1 MLVETILGQ
10 EIQKHPLTKNTYL
23 RSSSQSIK
31 KVLEMEFITNVLK
44 NCLVFSKNTRK
55 EAS

>member
-10 EIQKHPLTKNTYL
+10 EVQKHPLTKKTSL

-31 KVLEMEFITNVLK
+31 IVLK
-44 NCLVFSKNTRK
+44 WNPLKRSEELLGVL
-55 EAS
+55 